1 MKKLFVCLA
10 IALGVLVSN
19 SNAHAEELV
28 YAQVDAY
35 YNYDEAYKLMGLIN
49 DYRAA
54 NGLSRLKTNDKLM
67 KIAMK
72 RALECNVYFAH
83 NSPTG
88 KGTAQA
94 VYDLGYLKEDA
105 SFNEF
110 KVYGFNEIIYGAA
123 SDVGVLSS
131 DALNGWKNS
140 SAHNDAILNRNDHA
154 GEKQFAIGVGFV
166 NGCAV
171 TCFFSSTEALGT
183 GNNTKLINYSK
194 TETVLVLK
202 TLVDNGNTQ
211 KDKCV
216 TYGNEKKEN
225 KITNKK
231 DSVNTKQDKKNN
243 TSKNNKTTRK
253 STSEK
258 IKEAKVSGVSL
269 SKKRVNG
276 GVKVTVKFN
285 KVTTV
290 KDLKYQIQVSNN
302 SKFKKQSVVKKNG
315 RKVTTNKGTWRI
327 SGNSNSNSK
336 AVTVKK
342 SGNTVWVRVRCY
354 KKVKGKTVYGKWSK
368 VKSKKIR

>member
-10 IALGVLVSN
+10 IVLGALVSS
-19 SNAHAEELV
+19 SNARAEELV

-49 DYRAA
+49 DYRAK
-54 NGLSRLKTNDKLM
+54 NGLTRLQTNDKLM
-67 KIAMK
+67 KIAMQ
-72 RALECNVYFAH
+72 RALECNVYFEH

-105 SFNEF
+105 TFNEF
-110 KVYGFNEIIYGAA
+110 KVYDFNEIIYGTDLEAFTI
-123 SDVGVLSS
+123 SG
-131 DALNGWKNS
+131 ALDGWKNS
-140 SAHNDAILNRNDHA
+140 SAHNDAILNRNGHA
-154 GEKQFAIGVGFV
+154 GEKQFSIGVGVV
-166 NGCAV
+166 NGYAV
-171 TCFFSSTEALGT
+171 TCFYSSVDALKT
-183 GNNTKLINYSK
+183 ANDTKLTNYNK
-194 TETVLVLK
+194 AENVQVLK
-202 TLVDNGNTQ
+202 SLVDNNKVEQ
-211 KDKCV
+211 NKCV
-216 TYGNEKKEN
+216 TYGNEKKES
-225 KITNKK
+225 KGTSKK
-231 DSVNTKQDKKNN
+231 DSVETKQDKKNT
-243 TSKNNKTTRK
+243 TSKSNKTTGK

-258 IKEAKVSGVSL
+258 IKETKVAGVSL
-269 SKKRVNG
+269 FKKRVNG

-290 KDLKYQIQVSNN
+290 KGLKYQIQVSNN

-327 SGNSNSNSK
+327 SKNSNSNPK

-354 KKVKGKTVYGKWSK
+354 KKVNGKTVYGKWSK